1 MKILIPLK
9 QVPDSTVRVKV
20 APDGKQ
26 IATEGVTWS
35 ISPYFTVWLSEFQ
48 RLRLQYTHLDG
59 NTRPDDQF
67 FLQWTAVIGSHVHSF
82 RDR

>member
-35 ISPYFTVWLSEFQ
+35 ISPYDEYAIEMALEGLKSYRQ
-48 RLRLQYTHLDG
+48 RAG
-59 NTRPDDQF
+59 
-67 FLQWTAVIGSHVHSF
+67 
-82 RDR
+82 